1 MYFSLEEVAEATL
14 DCVRGEDSLTICVSV
29 DVLASLALGGLGP
42 QHKIIAWQS
51 HLKILSIIEATIP
64 VRVKVAY
71 DQLAI
76 LLGVLGSLV
85 FGEEVSHVAR
95 IYEVIAIPIDP
106 YEARVG
112 LEVVQGREVLPFSF
126 DS

>member
-1 MYFSLEEVAEATL
+1 MYFSLEEVTEATL
-14 DCVRGEDSLTICVSV
+14 NGVRGEDSLTICVSI

-42 QHKIIAWQS
+42 QHKIIARQS
-51 HLKILSIIEATIP
+51 HLKILSIIETTIP
-64 VRVKVAY
+64 VRVEVAY

-85 FGEEVSHVAR
+85 FSEEVGNVTS
-95 IYEVIAIPIDP
+95 IYEVITIPIDP

-112 LEVVQGREVLPFSF
+112 LKVVQGREVLPFSF